1 MLYIY
6 KDTTQR
12 KEQHHTNMLDTNLI
26 IIEVLPYLSIGKI
39 GKELEIDRLNIV
51 EAIFYRLK
59 TGCQW
64 RLLPVKQFIDR
75 AGTTWNAVYHHYS
88 KWCKDGSWQRVW
100 ANILKKYKNF
110 LDLSCINLDGSH
122 TRAFRGGEAVGYN
135 GRKKYKSTNMLF
147 LVDRRGVIIGCSE
160 PISGEHHD
168 LYKIQ
173 DHFEEIVRMVK
184 RGCLDLKDLFLN
196 ADAGFDDNK
205 FRQYLESLF
214 IEANID
220 FNKRNGTKIDREE
233 YFDGIL
239 YQERFTCEHPFA
251 WMDAYK
257 GLLVRYEKLS
267 VTWLSMNIMGML
279 HLLLRKKHIIKN
291 R

>member
-6 KDTTQR
+6 KDTTQS
-12 KEQHHTNMLDTNLI
+12 KKQHHTNMLDTNLI

-39 GKELEIDRLNIV
+39 GKESEIDRLKIV

-100 ANILKKYKNF
+100 ANILKKYKNS

-135 GRKKYKSTNMLF
+135 GRKKYRSMNMLF

-173 DHFEEIVRMVK
+173 DHFEEIVKMVK
-184 RGCLDLKDLFLN
+184 RSCLDLKDLFLN

-205 FRQYLESLF
+205 FRQYLESLS